1 MKFTKIPSDTFEKLQ
16 INAGVILSSF
26 APATGTFEA
35 AKQIG
40 ATTGGITFAVTHSF
54 TDLGDDVDNCPKNTM
69 ELKKLD
75 SWEVK
80 MSGTFVTVTKDSAK
94 QMVGAADATQES
106 KVDKIT
112 PRNDVADA
120 DFKDI
125 WLVGDYSSKNGDVNG
140 GFIAIHMFNALS
152 TGGFKLK
159 TADKSKGTMSFEF
172 TGHYSLAD
180 QTKVPFEIY
189 IKTGA
194 DEAVAAASVESGES
208 PVTE

>member
-1 MKFTKIPSDTFEKLQ
+1 MKFTKIPSDAFQKLQ
-16 INAGVILSSF
+16 INAGILTTDF
-26 APATGTFEA
+26 TPATGTIGEA
-35 AKQIG
+35 GQIG
-40 ATTGGITFAVTHSF
+40 ATTGGVNFTATPSF
-54 TDLGDDVDNCPKNTM
+54 SDFGEDIDNCPKNTK

-112 PRNDVADA
+112 PRNDVADT

-140 GFIAIHMFNALS
+140 GFIAIHLLNALS
-152 TGGFKLK
+152 TGGFQMK
-159 TADKSKGTMSFEF
+159 TADKAKGQFAFEY
-172 TGHYSLAD
+172 TAHYSMSAQD
-180 QTKVPFEIY
+180 TVPFEIY
-189 IKTGA
+189 IKAGTA
-194 DEAVAAASVESGES
+194 EA
-208 PVTE
+208 